1 MKKNAKKFA
10 YIKNLLYLCIEIKKQ
25 DGAATRN
32 SGKKDM
38 TLTSYTKYVLN
49 EGNEIIVKVANFFG
63 FDEKQIAKLIK
74 AGAIFNENKGW
85 SIRMTKEDYL
95 QKCKALKGF
104 QMEYFTMA

>member
-1 MKKNAKKFA
+1 
-10 YIKNLLYLCIEIKKQ
+10 
-25 DGAATRN
+25 
-32 SGKKDM
+32 M

-63 FDEKQIAKLIK
+63 FDEKQTAKLIK

>member
-38 TLTSYTKYVLN
+38 KTTFAIKWTSKVTGESNFLHFGGEIKTWDSLEAATRHAKGMKKLN
-49 EGNEIIVKVANFFG
+49 YQFSGMTTYQVVA
-63 FDEKQIAKLIK
+63 IA
-74 AGAIFNENKGW
+74 A
-85 SIRMTKEDYL
+85 
-95 QKCKALKGF
+95 
-104 QMEYFTMA
+104 